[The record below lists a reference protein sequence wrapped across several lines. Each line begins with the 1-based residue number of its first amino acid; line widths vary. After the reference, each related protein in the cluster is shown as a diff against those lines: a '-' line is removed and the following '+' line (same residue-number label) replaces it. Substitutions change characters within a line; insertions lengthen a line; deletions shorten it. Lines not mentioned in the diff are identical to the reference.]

1 MRILALSTLRT
12 FWEQP
17 KYKDA
22 EQPLKAWYDEAKHAI
37 WQKPQN
43 IKDKYR
49 NAIFIADNRVVF
61 NIHGNKYRLIVVLW
75 EAQPNTPKGDEFEIL
90 ATLIH
95 VYENEHCP
103 IDAPDPVEAIKFRM
117 EQQGLEDID
126 LVPMLGQRSRVTE
139 ILKNNEN
146 SV

>member
-1 MRILALSTLRT
+1 MNISPIKTKQDHENALNRI
-12 FWEQP
+12 
-17 KYKDA
+17 
-22 EQPLKAWYDEAKHAI
+22 EA
-37 WQKPQN
+37 
-43 IKDKYR
+43 
-49 NAIFIADNRVVF
+49 
-61 NIHGNKYRLIVVLW
+61 LW

-139 ILKNNEN
+139 ILKKQRKLSITMIRKLNTMLNIPLN
-146 SV
+146 SLIKEYELVKSVK

>member
-1 MRILALSTLRT
+1 MNISPIKTKQDHENALNRI
-12 FWEQP
+12 
-17 KYKDA
+17 
-22 EQPLKAWYDEAKHAI
+22 EA
-37 WQKPQN
+37 
-43 IKDKYR
+43 
-49 NAIFIADNRVVF
+49 
-61 NIHGNKYRLIVVLW
+61 LW

-139 ILKNNEN
+139 ILKKQRKLSITMIRKLNTMLNIPLDSLIKEYELVK
-146 SV
+146 SVK

>member
-1 MRILALSTLRT
+1 MNISPIKTKQDHENALNRI
-12 FWEQP
+12 
-17 KYKDA
+17 
-22 EQPLKAWYDEAKHAI
+22 EA
-37 WQKPQN
+37 
-43 IKDKYR
+43 
-49 NAIFIADNRVVF
+49 
-61 NIHGNKYRLIVVLW
+61 LW

-139 ILKNNEN
+139 ILKKQRKL
-146 SV
+146 SITMI